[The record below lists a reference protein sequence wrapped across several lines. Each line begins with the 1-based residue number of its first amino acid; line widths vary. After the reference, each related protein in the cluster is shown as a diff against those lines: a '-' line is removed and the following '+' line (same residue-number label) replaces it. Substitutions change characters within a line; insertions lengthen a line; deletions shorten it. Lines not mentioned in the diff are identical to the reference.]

1 MDYDKLILEHTVK
14 KLAPDVLIDIKD
26 YYNMGL
32 KNLPRTV
39 KWENIKSYVITT
51 DGKTL
56 WRLSEEVLNSEFRP
70 IGCLE
75 PPLSLIEWI
84 IKKQQH
90 ENI

>member
-14 KLAPDVLIDIKD
+14 KLPPEVLIDLKD
-26 YYNMGL
+26 YANMMR
-32 KNLPRTV
+32 KNLPHTV
-39 KWENIKSYVITT
+39 KWEHIKSYIITT

-56 WRLSEEVLNSEFRP
+56 WRLSEDVLNSEFRP

-84 IKKQQH
+84 IKKQT
-90 ENI
+90 I